1 MHIHDLH
8 AALLHLMGIDHE
20 HLIYRYSGR
29 DLRLTHVH
37 GNIVKEIIA

>member
-1 MHIHDLH
+1 
-8 AALLHLMGIDHE
+8 MGIDRE
-20 HLIYRYSGR
+20 HLIYRYSVR

>member
-8 AALLHLMGIDHE
+8 AALLHLMGIE

-29 DLRLTHVH
+29 DLRLTDVH